1 MERGP
6 PIDTAAY
13 VSPPDTPAT
22 EGDKRRR
29 RPRGLSGA
37 LATILILTAP
47 TDYDAAAA
55 GVAFGDVAP
64 VLASRCIVC
73 HSGSGAA
80 LGLRLDT
87 LENLR
92 KGSSRGPVVV
102 AGDPAGSELIRRI
115 KGDSQPR
122 MPMTGPP
129 YLSGEEIA
137 LLETWVKEG
146 LAATGGNVE
155 PLTRPAPPPVAG
167 PVNYGHVAP
176 IFATRCVKCH
186 RDGGVMGAAPEGYV
200 LNSYQATMSAVDRVR
215 VVSGNP
221 AASELLRRIRGQA
234 RPRMPLDGPPY
245 LGDAEIALIEDWI
258 TRGARNSE
266 GQAAAPPIGAKVRL
280 HGSLRPGWLLDDL
293 SLRITPRTRTDKSP
307 APGDYVQVRGRLGAR
322 GEVEVDRLR
331 RR

>member
-1 MERGP
+1 M
-6 PIDTAAY
+6 
-13 VSPPDTPAT
+13 
-22 EGDKRRR
+22 
-29 RPRGLSGA
+29 LA
-37 LATILILTAP
+37 LAAP
-47 TDYDAAAA
+47 AVHGAAAA
-55 GVAFGDVAP
+55 GVAFEDVAP
-64 VLASRCIVC
+64 VLQSRCIMC
-73 HSGSGAA
+73 HSGNGAA

-129 YLSGEEIA
+129 YLSREQIA

-146 LAATGGNVE
+146 LAANGGNVE
-155 PLTRPAPPPVAG
+155 PLPRPAALPAAG
-167 PVNYGHVAP
+167 PVNYGNVAP
-176 IFATRCVKCH
+176 ILAIRCVKCH
-186 RDGGVMGAAPEGYV
+186 RDGGEMGPAPEGYL
-200 LNSYQATMSAVDRVR
+200 LNSYQATMTTVDRAR
-215 VVSGNP
+215 VVPGNP

-245 LGDAEIALIEDWI
+245 LDDAEIALIEDWI
-258 TRGARNSE
+258 RGGARNSE
-266 GQAAAPPIGAKVRL
+266 GQAAASPTGAQVRL
-280 HGSLRPGWLLDDL
+280 HGRLQPGWLLDDL
-293 SLRITPRTRTDKSP
+293 PLRITPRTRIDKSP

-322 GEVEVDRLR
+322 GEIEVDRLR